1 MRILGCDPG
10 MANFGFAILE
20 LVDHGES
27 LGLRA
32 QGLAANV
39 RAGMITKNEARRMFQ
54 HRDMAPFAV
63 RDIGVLETEKQKGV
77 GLVERLAEL
86 EHDLGQL
93 FDEHAPRVVVAEA
106 PSFPR
111 SARAAQM
118 LGLSFGLLRG
128 LCHGRA
134 HLVVRTAT
142 EWRELLE
149 LPKQARGE
157 EGKRARKASTAA
169 MMFERFPGIRA
180 LLNVTPPGQH
190 EHAID
195 ALAIATSWTDKATD
209 TGTRRAA

>member
-10 MANFGFAILE
+10 LANFGFAIL
-20 LVDHGES
+20 DG
-27 LGLRA
+27 
-32 QGLAANV
+32 
-39 RAGMITKNEARRMFQ
+39 
-54 HRDMAPFAV
+54 FAV
-63 RDIGVLETEKQKGV
+63 RDLGVLETEKQKGI

-86 EHDLGQL
+86 EHDLGAL
-93 FDEHAPRVVVAEA
+93 FDAYPPDVVVAEA

-134 HLVVRTAT
+134 QLVVRTAT
-142 EWRELLE
+142 EWRALLA

-157 EGKRARKASTAA
+157 DGKRERKASTARL
-169 MMFERFPGIRA
+169 MRLRYPGAAA
-180 LLNVTPPGQH
+180 LLASTPAGKH
-190 EHAID
+190 EHALD
-195 ALAIATSWTDKATD
+195 ALAIATSWTDRATD